1 MTDPLRVLITAG
13 ASGIGRAIA
22 DRFLDQEAL
31 VYICDI
37 DASALNAVVS
47 DTKGLWGSVCDVGK
61 ADDIARLFEDAE
73 KILGGFDVLVNN
85 AGIGGG
91 NAPID
96 DIDVDEWRRTMDVN
110 VNGMFYCIQKVTPYL
125 KAQNSGTIINIS
137 SVSVRTG
144 MTNRLPYITSKQGVI
159 GLTHNVAREL
169 GPWNIRCNAILPGLI
184 DNERGRSI
192 LARKAEEDG
201 KSLDETEEEYL
212 KYVSM
217 RCWIDPR
224 EVGDLAVFLSCG
236 KAEHISGQFIAVD
249 GHMEWEA

>member
-1 MTDPLRVLITAG
+1 MTAPLRVLITAG

-22 DRFLDQEAL
+22 GCYLDEDNR
-31 VYICDI
+31 VHICDV
-37 DASALNAVVS
+37 DESALKEAVA
-47 DTKGLWGSVCDVGK
+47 DTNGLSGSVCDVGN

-73 KILGGFDVLVNN
+73 GTLGGFDVLINN

-91 NAPID
+91 NSAIE

-110 VNGMFYCIQKVTPYL
+110 VSGMFYCIQKVTPYL

-144 MTNRLPYITSKQGVI
+144 MTNRLPYITSKQGVM

-184 DNERGRSI
+184 DNKRGRAI
-192 LARKAEEDG
+192 LARKAEVDG
-201 KSLDETEEEYL
+201 NSLEETEEEYL
-212 KYVSM
+212 KYISM
-217 RCWIDPR
+217 RCWINPR
-224 EVGDLAVFLSCG
+224 EVGDLAVFLSSG